1 MIQWASLPR
10 LDESA
15 QHTKRSLGRLWDL
28 GGRVLARGGLGLQ
41 DKGSGHI
48 VFQSRTRGGVGVL
61 SGDCSDPPVANEAR
75 ASVTMEGRQAA
86 GIHARR
92 EGSAGNDTE
101 KTFGA
106 RTGVASPWNLQR
118 KNYCRSKSGREGE
131 HSRPPP
137 PRIVNKNTCG
147 EGKGARSNNVEGS
160 TVENEPFCHPGFPVP
175 VLRHRGCLLLNPP
188 DKYTHTC
195 TRLCIN
201 RVLES
206 VLHVAFSH

>member
-1 MIQWASLPR
+1 MTR
-10 LDESA
+10 L
-15 QHTKRSLGRLWDL
+15 LG
-28 GGRVLARGGLGLQ
+28 
-41 DKGSGHI
+41 SEHI

-92 EGSAGNDTE
+92 EGSAGKKHREDIWSTNWSGESLESAE
-101 KTFGA
+101 KKL
-106 RTGVASPWNLQR
+106 LQEQVWQG
-118 KNYCRSKSGREGE
+118 KGSIPALP
-131 HSRPPP
+131 H
-137 PRIVNKNTCG
+137 PRIVHKNTCG

-160 TVENEPFCHPGFPVP
+160 TVENEPFCHPAFPVP
-175 VLRHRGCLLLNPP
+175 VLRHSGCLLLNPP

-195 TRLCIN
+195 TLLCIN